1 MAFLV
6 HCFQVELEFEMLVFV
21 GGGGGGK
28 LEGCEKNSWSMEENQ
43 KQTQPTCDT
52 GSGNQTWTTPHPPLV
67 GSEGPHYCAIPA
79 LIC

>member
-1 MAFLV
+1 MDIPQGGFSCPLFPGQI
-6 HCFQVELEFEMLVFV
+6 C